1 MKWFRFTFGLGNV
14 IAASKYSL
22 IYLALLIIGVTTM
35 SFTDVDNSASSKSP
49 FSTLYIPAASGN
61 RSGIAQLN
69 PQALSFV
76 QDYMRKQGEE
86 LEKMKEWGKPYFD
99 LYDKILAS
107 YNVPKEMKYLSVIES
122 HLEPELVSWAGAVGP
137 WQIMP
142 DEARRFGLYV
152 GRHDERM
159 DFKKSTKAA
168 AQLMKELYGVFG
180 DWLLVVAAYNGGVNR
195 VKDAIRESGS
205 KNFWE
210 LQSYL
215 PEETRNHVKKFIG
228 THYIFEGGGGWTTL
242 TAQEAQVQKA
252 LLANSNTIPLSGEEI
267 DNSILLEV
275 HGRYSAKVITDEL
288 GIDLDK
294 FYKWNPGFEKT
305 LDQGKTYTM
314 RLMKDKAAQFE
325 SRRNFLIAASFN
337 EKAAAS

>member
-1 MKWFRFTFGLGNV
+1 
-14 IAASKYSL
+14 
-22 IYLALLIIGVTTM
+22 
-35 SFTDVDNSASSKSP
+35 
-49 FSTLYIPAASGN
+49 
-61 RSGIAQLN
+61 
-69 PQALSFV
+69 
-76 QDYMRKQGEE
+76 
-86 LEKMKEWGKPYFD
+86 
-99 LYDKILAS
+99 
-107 YNVPKEMKYLSVIES
+107 
-122 HLEPELVSWAGAVGP
+122 
-137 WQIMP
+137 
-142 DEARRFGLYV
+142 
-152 GRHDERM
+152 M

-168 AQLMKELYGVFG
+168 AQLMKELYGIFG

-267 DNSILLEV
+267 DNSILVEV
-275 HGRYSAKVITDEL
+275 NGRYSAKVITDEL
-288 GIDLDK
+288 GINLDK

-305 LDQGKTYTM
+305 LHQGKTYTM
-314 RLMKDKAAQFE
+314 RLMKDKAVQFE
-325 SRRNFLIAASFN
+325 SRRNFLLTASFN
-337 EKAAAS
+337 EKAATS